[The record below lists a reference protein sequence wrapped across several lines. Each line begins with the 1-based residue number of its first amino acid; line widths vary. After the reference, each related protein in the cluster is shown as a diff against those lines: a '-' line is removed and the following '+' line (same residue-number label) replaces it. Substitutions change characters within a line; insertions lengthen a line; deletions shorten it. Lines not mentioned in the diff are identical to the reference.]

1 MGVIGAVIATVFI
14 GLMMVGF
21 GMYRSAQ
28 ARREA
33 RLRELQYS
41 LTAARNSYTY
51 GSNTYGST
59 NTYRPNTYGT
69 TNPYVPPTSNP
80 TYGIPSSPSFV
91 INGANRMMSDISSVM
106 YSRMS
111 MFRACAA
118 SDARA
123 GAQMATRFMIRP
135 NGTVLTAY
143 TAPGGSSGS
152 YTVDNCVNTMVRGL
166 VFSAVPGYQYSTVVF
181 PITLR

>member
-1 MGVIGAVIATVFI
+1 MGVIGAVVAVVFF

-41 LTAARNSYTY
+41 LTAARNSYSY

-69 TNPYVPPTSNP
+69 PNTYAPPSTP

-91 INGANRMMSDISSVM
+91 TNGANRLMTDITSVM

-111 MFRACAA
+111 MFRACAS
-118 SDARA
+118 SDPRA

-166 VFSAVPGYQYSTVVF
+166 VFSSTPGYQYSTVVF
-181 PITLR
+181 PINLR

>member
-1 MGVIGAVIATVFI
+1 MGVIAAVVGCVFV
-14 GLMMVGF
+14 GLIMVGV
-21 GMYRSAQ
+21 GMARSAQ

-41 LTAARNSYTY
+41 LNAARSSYSY
-51 GSNTYGST
+51 GSNTYGT
-59 NTYRPNTYGT
+59 NSYRPNA
-69 TNPYVPPTSNP
+69 YVPQNTYAPPSNP
-80 TYGIPSSPSFV
+80 TYGVPSSPSFV
-91 INGANRMMSDISSVM
+91 TNGANRLMSDISGVM
-106 YSRMS
+106 YARMS

-118 SDARA
+118 SDPRA

-152 YTVDNCVNTMVRGL
+152 YTVDNCVNTMVRGV
-166 VFSAVPGYQYSTVVF
+166 VFSATPGYQYSTVVF